1 MFFKEVGLTE
11 ENIKILIDFSREWE
25 KKNSTYGYRA
35 NTKEDLT
42 GNRIFFACDHEQ
54 VIGYLFGNFFDSK
67 RMQSIMPDHTKC
79 FEVEELYVSP
89 GYRSMGIGKGLYL
102 FVERILKGE
111 AEYMILNT
119 ATKNWKSIFHFYL
132 DEVGMDF
139 WSARLYKKLI

>member
-25 KKNSTYGYRA
+25 KENSTYGYRA

-67 RMQSIMPDHTKC
+67 RMQSIMPDHTTLC
-79 FEVEELYVSP
+79 FS
-89 GYRSMGIGKGLYL
+89 GLS
-102 FVERILKGE
+102 FDGHWERIVFICRTHLKG
-111 AEYMILNT
+111 
-119 ATKNWKSIFHFYL
+119 
-132 DEVGMDF
+132 
-139 WSARLYKKLI
+139 